1 MHHSDLCEWSDSAFF
16 TSATSSF
23 TVVSTFSLW
32 AQRVC
37 GGGRECG
44 ATKAESNQ
52 THTHINTHTHTHIA
66 EVQSM
71 RRLQGQDC
79 GRKRSVDVAVF
90 FFFVHCTVSQH
101 LVKVN
106 ARLSRHRVPQYFD
119 TARTGCGDQL
129 AVNWTHPACLVHLI
143 GLYGRPLAGRLGLL
157 DYRIEKQLFISTKSF
172 QD

>member
-90 FFFVHCTVSQH
+90 FFFFALHCFTTLGEGQRSTVTSQGATVFWH
-101 LVKVN
+101 SKD
-106 ARLSRHRVPQYFD
+106 RLRRSVSGELDSSGLSCPS
-119 TARTGCGDQL
+119 
-129 AVNWTHPACLVHLI
+129 NWTVWKA
-143 GLYGRPLAGRLGLL
+143 AGREIRSTGL
-157 DYRIEKQLFISTKSF
+157 
-172 QD
+172 

>member
-52 THTHINTHTHTHIA
+52 THTHINTHTHAHTHIA

-71 RRLQGQDC
+71 LRLQGQDC
-79 GRKRSVDVAVF
+79 GRKRPVDITF
-90 FFFVHCTVSQH
+90 FFFFLCIAQFHNTWWRSTLNCHV
-101 LVKVN
+101 
-106 ARLSRHRVPQYFD
+106 
-119 TARTGCGDQL
+119 TGCHSSKDRLRRSVSGELDSSGL
-129 AVNWTHPACLVHLI
+129 SCPSNWTVWTA
-143 GLYGRPLAGRLGLL
+143 AGREIRSTGL
-157 DYRIEKQLFISTKSF
+157 
-172 QD
+172 

>member
-52 THTHINTHTHTHIA
+52 TQTHINTHTHAHTHIA

-71 RRLQGQDC
+71 LRLQGQDC
-79 GRKRSVDVAVF
+79 GRKRPVDITF
-90 FFFVHCTVSQH
+90 FFFFCALHSFTTLGEGQRSTVTSQGAT
-101 LVKVN
+101 V
-106 ARLSRHRVPQYFD
+106 
-119 TARTGCGDQL
+119 ARTGCGDQL

-157 DYRIEKQLFISTKSF
+157 DYKIEKQLFISTKSF